1 MSDSK
6 SLSIF
11 DNQGLS
17 DVQTQICTL
26 IASGKSIADACK
38 LAGVTQYYYTKWLA
52 DLPAFELSVRRAR
65 AILVDRQVDD
75 IDHVART
82 EPDVN
87 RARLIVDGIK
97 WRASKLIPK
106 VYGDK
111 LDVTV
116 EHRLDIGEALAA
128 ARARATLRPQCD
140 PADVIEGEIVAP
152 PSVAAHRS
160 VDKQSTLPEIPDI
173 FD

>member
-1 MSDSK
+1 
-6 SLSIF
+6 
-11 DNQGLS
+11 
-17 DVQTQICTL
+17 VQAQICTL

-38 LAGVTQYYYTKWLA
+38 LAGTTKYYYTKWLA
-52 DLPAFELSVRRAR
+52 ELPAFECSVRRAR
-65 AILVDRQVDD
+65 AILVDQQVDD
-75 IDHVART
+75 MDHVART

-87 RARLIVDGIK
+87 RARLIVDSIK
-97 WRASKLIPK
+97 WRASKMIPK

-128 ARARATLRPQCD
+128 ARARATLRPLCD
-140 PADVIEGEIVAP
+140 LPEPIEGEFVAA
-152 PSVAAHRS
+152 PSVEAPRA
-160 VDKQSTLPEIPDI
+160 VDKQSTPQLPDI

>member
-1 MSDSK
+1 MTDSH

-11 DNQGLS
+11 EDQGLS
-17 DVQTQICTL
+17 AEQAQVCTL
-26 IASGKSIADACK
+26 IASGQSIERACK
-38 LAGVTQYYYTKWLA
+38 LAGVTEYRYTKWLA
-52 DLPAFELSVRRAR
+52 DMPAFELSVRRAR
-65 AILVDRQVDD
+65 AILVDRQVDEMD
-75 IDHVART
+75 QVART

-111 LDVTV
+111 LDITL
-116 EHRLDIGEALAA
+116 EHRLDIGGALAE
-128 ARARATLRPQCD
+128 ARARATLRPICD
-140 PADVIEGEIVAP
+140 LPTPIEGEFEAL
-152 PSVAAHRS
+152 PSVEPART
-160 VDKQSTLPEIPDI
+160 VDKQSIPQRPDI